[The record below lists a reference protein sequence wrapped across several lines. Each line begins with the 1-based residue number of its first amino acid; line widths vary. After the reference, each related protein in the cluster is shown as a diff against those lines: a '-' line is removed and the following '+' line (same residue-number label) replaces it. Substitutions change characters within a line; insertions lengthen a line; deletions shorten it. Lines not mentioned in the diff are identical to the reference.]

1 MLDNII
7 INIILVLFPFLLY
20 FVYNCYI
27 GINNKPNYKKIV
39 FEFTIIFSLYIC
51 IKFGQNT
58 ENNEILLF
66 INMPILVAYL
76 KKKDKL
82 AVFTSIL
89 TLLYIYFAYSINIK
103 IFYIMINFIGYFII
117 YTICRKKKST
127 NDNFIISIAIFQSF
141 ILSFLYY
148 FNSNIKE
155 YLLLK
160 IIWMIIMFFLI
171 SIFILY
177 MFQLLD
183 NLSNIFVSVKDLEK
197 EKQLKN
203 SLFKLTHEIKNPLA
217 VCKGYLQMMNLD
229 NKEKTEKYLNIIK
242 DEIERSLAIMA
253 DFKELNKITL
263 TKDLV
268 DINLLIEEVYNSLNL
283 LTSSKN
289 INIEF
294 INKEEIYVNID
305 YNKIKQVLINIIKNS
320 IEAIE
325 NNGIIKIDTH
335 TNKTY
340 LYIEITD
347 NGIGMDKETIDKITE
362 LFFTTKQNGTGLG
375 VALSNEII
383 KAHSGSIKYSS
394 QLNIGT
400 KVTIKLPLK

>member
-20 FVYNCYI
+20 FVYNCYM
-27 GINNKPNYKKIV
+27 GINNKQNYKKVI

-76 KKKDKL
+76 KKQDKL
-82 AVFTSIL
+82 AVLTSIL

-103 IFYIMINFIGYFII
+103 IIYIMINFIGYFII
-117 YTICRKKKST
+117 YTICRKKKTT

-183 NLSNIFVSVKDLEK
+183 NLSNIFISVKDLEK

-217 VCKGYLQMMNLD
+217 VCKGYLQMMNSD
-229 NKEKTEKYLNIIK
+229 NKEKTEKYLKIIK
-242 DEIERSLAIMA
+242 DEIDRSLSIMA

-268 DINLLIEEVYNSLNL
+268 DINLLIEEVYDSLNL

-294 INKEEIYVNID
+294 TNKEEIYINID

-325 NNGIIKIDTH
+325 NNGIIKIETH
-335 TNKTY
+335 TTKIN

-347 NGIGMDKETIDKITE
+347 NGIGMDKETIDKIAE

-375 VALSNEII
+375 IALSNEII
-383 KAHSGSIKYSS
+383 KAHSGSIKYNSK
-394 QLNIGT
+394 LNVGT

>member
-20 FVYNCYI
+20 FVYNCYM
-27 GINNKPNYKKIV
+27 GINNKQNYKKVI

-76 KKKDKL
+76 KKQDKL
-82 AVFTSIL
+82 AVLTSIL

-103 IFYIMINFIGYFII
+103 IIYIMINFIGYFII
-117 YTICRKKKST
+117 YTICRKKKTT

-217 VCKGYLQMMNLD
+217 VCKGYLQMMNSD
-229 NKEKTEKYLNIIK
+229 NKEKTEKYLKIIK
-242 DEIERSLAIMA
+242 DEIDRSLSIMA

-268 DINLLIEEVYNSLNL
+268 DINLLIEEVYDSLNL

-294 INKEEIYVNID
+294 TNKEEIYINID

-325 NNGIIKIDTH
+325 NNGIIKIETH
-335 TNKTY
+335 TTKIN

-347 NGIGMDKETIDKITE
+347 NGIGMDKETIDKIAE

-375 VALSNEII
+375 IALSNEII
-383 KAHSGSIKYSS
+383 KAHSGSIKYNSK
-394 QLNIGT
+394 LNVGT

>member
-27 GINNKPNYKKIV
+27 GINNKNNYKKIV

-58 ENNEILLF
+58 DNNEILLF
-66 INMPILVAYL
+66 MNMPILVSYL

-89 TLLYIYFAYSINIK
+89 ALLYIYYTNSINVK
-103 IFYIMINFIGYFII
+103 IIYIMINFIGYFII
-117 YTICRKKKST
+117 
-127 NDNFIISIAIFQSF
+127 SIATFQSF

-155 YLLLK
+155 YLFLK

-177 MFQLLD
+177 MFEILD
-183 NLSNIFVSVKDLEK
+183 NLSNVFVSIKDLER

-217 VCKGYLQMMNLD
+217 VCKGYLQMINLD
-229 NKEKTEKYLNIIK
+229 NKEKSEKYLQIIK
-242 DEIERSLAIMA
+242 EEIERSLTIMA

-268 DINLLIEEVYNSLNL
+268 DINLLVEEVYNSLKL
-283 LTSSKN
+283 LINSKN

-294 INKEEIYVNID
+294 TNKEEIFVSID

-325 NNGIIKIDTH
+325 NNGIIKIETYA
-335 TNKTY
+335 NKTNI
-340 LYIEITD
+340 YIDIID
-347 NGIGMDKETIDKITE
+347 NGIGMDKETLTKISE

-375 VALSNEII
+375 VVLSNEII
-383 KAHSGSIKYSS
+383 KAHSGTIKYNSK
-394 QLNIGT
+394 LNEGT

>member
-1 MLDNII
+1 
-7 INIILVLFPFLLY
+7 
-20 FVYNCYI
+20 
-27 GINNKPNYKKIV
+27 
-39 FEFTIIFSLYIC
+39 
-51 IKFGQNT
+51 
-58 ENNEILLF
+58 
-66 INMPILVAYL
+66 
-76 KKKDKL
+76 
-82 AVFTSIL
+82 
-89 TLLYIYFAYSINIK
+89 
-103 IFYIMINFIGYFII
+103 
-117 YTICRKKKST
+117 
-127 NDNFIISIAIFQSF
+127 
-141 ILSFLYY
+141 
-148 FNSNIKE
+148 
-155 YLLLK
+155 
-160 IIWMIIMFFLI
+160 MFFLI

-325 NNGIIKIDTH
+325 NNGIIKIVKG
-335 TNKTY
+335 N
-340 LYIEITD
+340 
-347 NGIGMDKETIDKITE
+347 
-362 LFFTTKQNGTGLG
+362 TG
-375 VALSNEII
+375 
-383 KAHSGSIKYSS
+383 
-394 QLNIGT
+394 
-400 KVTIKLPLK
+400 

>member
-7 INIILVLFPFLLY
+7 INIILALFPFLLY
-20 FVYNCYI
+20 FVYNCYM

-89 TLLYIYFAYSINIK
+89 TLLYIYFAYNINIK
-103 IFYIMINFIGYFII
+103 IIYIMINFIGYFII
-117 YTICRKKKST
+117 YTICRKKKTT

-229 NKEKTEKYLNIIK
+229 NKEKSEKYLKIIK

-268 DINLLIEEVYNSLNL
+268 DINLLVEEVYNSLNL

-305 YNKIKQVLINIIKNS
+305 YNKIKQVLINVLKNS

-325 NNGIIKIDTH
+325 NKGK
-335 TNKTY
+335 
-340 LYIEITD
+340 IEISSNIYKKYID
-347 NGIGMDKETIDKITE
+347 IIIEDDGIGMSEDTLKQLKTM
-362 LFFTTKQNGTGLG
+362 FFTTKLNGSGLG
-375 VALSNEII
+375 VCLSNEII
-383 KAHSGSIKYSS
+383 NAHNGELIYTSKEGV
-394 QLNIGT
+394 GT
-400 KVTIKLPLK
+400 KVTIRLPK